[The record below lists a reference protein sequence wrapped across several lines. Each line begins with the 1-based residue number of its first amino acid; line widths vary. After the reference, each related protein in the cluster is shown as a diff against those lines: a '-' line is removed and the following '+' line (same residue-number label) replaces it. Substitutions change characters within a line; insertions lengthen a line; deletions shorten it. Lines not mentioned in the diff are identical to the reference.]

1 MVKLHL
7 PGGNGGSTPPP
18 DRRKNPASAG
28 FFYARLFQF
37 AWSELYSI
45 LEYDIDHV
53 KPDNRNIRKLV
64 F

>member
-1 MVKLHL
+1 
-7 PGGNGGSTPPP
+7 
-18 DRRKNPASAG
+18 
-28 FFYARLFQF
+28 
-37 AWSELYSI
+37 LYSI